1 MQHDLLS
8 VKLSDN
14 RGHAYSEWTNTS
26 LITMVR
32 KLAPQVPQAV
42 ARLLRAHTIP
52 EPVWFKPVINNPPTP
67 LPARQLVSR
76 QSKHDLPSSTAHLG
90 TDDHSRTRKLKHAKT
105 PKLRIQPIVYEQR
118 DQIRKR
124 FLEDFPFEALRPV
137 SLVEGRE
144 VSKGSK
150 TSGAAWTEL
159 KQRGDNPTVE
169 E

>member
-1 MQHDLLS
+1 
-8 VKLSDN
+8 
-14 RGHAYSEWTNTS
+14 
-26 LITMVR
+26 MVR

-124 FLEDFPFEALRPV
+124 FLEDFPFEAMRPV

-144 VSKGSK
+144 VSEGSK

>member
-1 MQHDLLS
+1 
-8 VKLSDN
+8 
-14 RGHAYSEWTNTS
+14 
-26 LITMVR
+26 MVR

-42 ARLLRAHTIP
+42 ARLLRAQTIP
-52 EPVWFKPVINNPPTP
+52 EPVWYKPVMSNPPSP
-67 LPARQLVSR
+67 LPPRQLVNR
-76 QSKHDLPSSTAHLG
+76 QSARDLPSNTIPTGSA
-90 TDDHSRTRKLKHAKT
+90 DHSRTRKLKHAKT

-144 VSKGSK
+144 LSLGGKVE
-150 TSGAAWTEL
+150 GAEWTEL
-159 KQRGDNPTVE
+159 RQRGENPTVE

>member
-1 MQHDLLS
+1 
-8 VKLSDN
+8 
-14 RGHAYSEWTNTS
+14 
-26 LITMVR
+26 MVR

-42 ARLLRAHTIP
+42 ARLLRAQTIP
-52 EPVWFKPVINNPPTP
+52 EPVWFRPVLNNPPTP
-67 LPARQLVSR
+67 LPARQLANR
-76 QSKHDLPSSTAHLG
+76 RSKQDLPSSNAHLG
-90 TDDHSRTRKLKHAKT
+90 TDDHSRTRKLKDAKT
-105 PKLRIQPIVYEQR
+105 PKLRIQPIIYEQR

-144 VSKGSK
+144 VAADNKA
-150 TSGAAWTEL
+150 SGAAWTEL